1 MSPVAS
7 RERVLRALALAVLVL
22 SAAPAR
28 ADAPLDFLGPRE
40 LAVGEAMRA
49 DARGA
54 TAMTLNPAGL
64 PLAQEL
70 VFEGSY
76 GYLGGGDTGAH
87 AVAVSGCDSTVPIA
101 GCLYYRYYRRETGD
115 GDADRFRVH
124 EVGSTA
130 GRAFGQ
136 SVSAGIT
143 AKYFDTA
150 GPGDDESGFAVDAGL
165 LVRLANAF
173 ALAAVG
179 HNLVNGGAIQYARA
193 VAGGITARPMP
204 TLALHADGIW
214 EVEGDGPTGRY
225 GGGIEY
231 FISGADRQVGYPL
244 RGGVVHD
251 RARDATYITAG
262 LGIMSSGVA
271 FDVGGRK
278 QLSGDEF
285 TILAS
290 LRVFGPRQIPG
301 TQRFE

>member
-1 MSPVAS
+1 MKSVAS
-7 RERVLRALALAVLVL
+7 RGLALAGLVL
-22 SAAPAR
+22 AAASPAH

-64 PLAQEL
+64 PLSQEL

-76 GYLGGGDTGAH
+76 GYLGGGDTDAH
-87 AVAVSGCDSTVPIA
+87 AVAVSGCDSTVPVS
-101 GCLYYRYYRRETGD
+101 GCLYYRYYRRDLGGD
-115 GDADRFRVH
+115 GADLFRIH

-136 SVSAGIT
+136 NVAAGISV
-143 AKYFDTA
+143 KYFDTA
-150 GPGDDESGFAVDAGL
+150 GPGDDDSGFAVDAGL
-165 LVRLANAF
+165 VVRLANTF
-173 ALAAVG
+173 AVAAVG
-179 HNLVNGGAIQYARA
+179 HNLVNGGAIQYPRA
-193 VAGGITARPMP
+193 VAGGLTARPMP
-204 TLALHADGIW
+204 SLALHADAIW
-214 EVEGDGPTGRY
+214 DLEREGSTGRY

-231 FISGADRQVGYPL
+231 FITTADRQAGYPL

-251 RARDATYITAG
+251 VALDATYLTAG

-290 LRVFGPRQIPG
+290 LRIFGPRQVPG
-301 TQRFE
+301 TRRYQ